1 MIAPMMMGTSVLLL
15 LCGMVGGIA
24 MGMTQN
30 FTLAPAHAHLNL
42 IGGVLLFLY
51 GLYYRV
57 VPAAAAMSLAKIQAG
72 THIVGAVLFP
82 VGIAI
87 VLTKGPA
94 AEIFPILGSLIVF
107 AATIMFLIVVMKTA
121 KAPAIQT

>member
-1 MIAPMMMGTSVLLL
+1 MIAPLMMGTSVVLLL
-15 LCGMVGGIA
+15 AGMFGGIA
-24 MGMTQN
+24 MGITQN

-42 IGGVLLFLY
+42 IGGILLFLY

-57 VPAAAAMSLAKIQAG
+57 VPSAADMSLAKIQG
-72 THIVGAVLFP
+72 FTHIVGAILFP

-94 AEIFPILGSLIVF
+94 AEIFPIMGSFIVV
-107 AATIMFLIVVMKTA
+107 AATIMFLIVVMKTS
-121 KAPAIQT
+121 KA